1 MKKETKVKIAI
12 TIDRQ
17 ILKAV
22 DDILMSTNS
31 NRSEFINRVPKN
43 ATLIGIKTS
52 PHLTK
57 NCSTDLTE
65 PSLCS

>member
-31 NRSEFINRVPKN
+31 NRSEFINRVLKSV
-43 ATLIGIKTS
+43 LGGIK
-52 PHLTK
+52 K
-57 NCSTDLTE
+57 
-65 PSLCS
+65 